1 MKTQTLAAM
10 SLAAGAINAMPYD
23 SQFPKHTIKRASDI
37 ADGTDVAVFW
47 GQSTSDLSDV
57 CADDSFDTVIM
68 AFITS
73 LNPPKLNLGKDTGSA
88 SDAQSAQAGWELFDG
103 TVAGANGKSI
113 ADQINDCQGAGKKV
127 MISFGG
133 DSRYSNATFASADEA
148 KQAAD
153 YLWKTSELMDILR
166 DLFLGGTGSQD
177 LRPFGSNVVL
187 DGVDFD
193 NESGDGSY
201 YTDLVT
207 ELRGKMSSNSTKSY
221 YLSAEPMCSFYDQ
234 SDSSIPDAILPSLD
248 FVNIQFYNN
257 EAQGIGGSDFKTTIQ
272 GWAKKFASVSPS
284 PKLFLGVPGG
294 EGAASTNIQSP
305 DEIKTTIQSVRNMN
319 ITGFGGVGIWDAG
332 YAMKNDGF
340 QAAVK
345 SALA

>member
-1 MKTQTLAAM
+1 MKTQTLAAL
-10 SLAAGAINAMPYD
+10 SLAAGAVNAMPYN
-23 SQFPKHTIKRASDI
+23 SQFPKHTIKRASDVG
-37 ADGTDVAVFW
+37 DGTDVAVFW
-47 GQSTSDLSDV
+47 GQSTGDLADV
-57 CADDSFDTVIM
+57 CAEDSFDTIIM

-88 SDAQSAQAGWELFDG
+88 SDAQSSQSGWELFDG
-103 TVAGANGKSI
+103 TVAGANGKSL
-113 ADQINDCQGAGKKV
+113 ADQITDCQGAGKKV

-133 DSRYSNATFASADEA
+133 DSRYSNATFGSADEA

-153 YLWKTSELMDILR
+153 YLW

-177 LRPFGSNVVL
+177 LRPFGSDVIL

-201 YTDLVT
+201 YKDLVT

-234 SDSSIPDAILPSLD
+234 SDSSIPDEILPQLD

-294 EGAASTNIQSP
+294 DGAATSNIQSA
-305 DEIKTTIQSVRNMN
+305 DDIKTTIQSVRNMN

-340 QAAVK
+340 PAAVK
-345 SALA
+345 GALA